1 MALKD
6 SLRNTNLDIESNIPL
21 GGPNRTKSA
30 NIPGGT
36 YINIKATNTYNF
48 PPSFTPAIEMDP
60 NSPFSPNIQ
69 NNSDIQLHRYLPND
83 IPGGKTYLD
92 IMNTDPENL

>member
-21 GGPNRTKSA
+21 GGPNRTNSA

-36 YINIKATNTYNF
+36 YTNKKATNNYNS
-48 PPSFTPAIEMDP
+48 PPNFTPTVEMDS
-60 NSPFSPNIQ
+60 NAPFLSQ
-69 NNSDIQLHRYLPND
+69 NNNVIQLHRYLPND